1 MNFWTFLAI
10 VIVAYYVYRIFRA
23 KYKATQRVA
32 EARIAEANARTA
44 EATGVPAPQEPDRFV
59 IE

>member
-10 VIVAYYVYRIFRA
+10 VSVAYYVYMIFRA

-32 EARIAEANARTA
+32 EARIAEA
-44 EATGVPAPQEPDRFV
+44 TGRPVPQDADDLL

>member
-10 VIVAYYVYRIFRA
+10 IIVAYYVYMIFRA
-23 KYKATQRVA
+23 KYKATRAGA
-32 EARIAEANARTA
+32 EARIAEANARIA
-44 EATGVPAPQEPDRFV
+44 EATGVPVPQEPDRFV